1 MPGGLLWERRNRMS
15 GVTEAI
21 LTARDLSIG
30 YRSGRRPPRVVAS
43 AIDVTLDHGEFVC
56 LLGPNGT
63 GKSTLMR
70 TLAGMQ
76 PPLNGHVNIGG
87 RDIAE
92 MSATEVAQLL
102 SVVLTDRVNA
112 GAMTARDLVGLG
124 RYPHT
129 DWIGRFV
136 AEDQQSV
143 SWAIRAAGAGDL
155 EYRNVAELSDGER
168 QRVMIA
174 RALAQQPDLMILDE
188 PTAFLDLP
196 RRVEIM
202 ALLRNLAH
210 TTRKAILLSTHDL
223 DLALRSADRIYLL
236 PSEGALQTG
245 APEDLVLNGAF
256 ERAFGSDGVHFDADS
271 GAFVL
276 TPERGRATLSVSGAG
291 RNAYWTRRALERAG
305 FRLSDGASGRRIDVL
320 DGETVTWRFERDEN
334 TEIFYSIYDLISA
347 IKFECGIDPLRE
359 TCTTG

>member
-1 MPGGLLWERRNRMS
+1 M
-15 GVTEAI
+15 TEAI
-21 LTARDLSIG
+21 LTAHDLTIG
-30 YRSGRRPPRVVAS
+30 YKRGRRPPRVVAS
-43 AIDVTLDHGEFVC
+43 GINVTLDHGEFVC
-56 LLGPNGT
+56 LLGPNGA

-76 PPLNGHVNIGG
+76 PPLDGHVHIAG
-87 RDIAE
+87 RDVTE
-92 MSATEVAQLL
+92 MSATEVAQHL
-102 SVVLTDRVNA
+102 SVVLTDRVSA
-112 GAMTARDLVGLG
+112 GTMTVRDLVGLG

-129 DWIGRFV
+129 DWIGRF
-136 AEDQQSV
+136 APEDQEAV

-168 QRVMIA
+168 QKVMIA

-202 ALLRNLAH
+202 ALLQNLAH

-223 DLALRSADRIYLL
+223 DLALRCADRIYLL

-256 ERAFGSDGVHFDADS
+256 ERAFGSDGVRFDADS
-271 GAFVL
+271 GAFRL
-276 TPERGRATLSVSGAG
+276 RPERGRFTVEVTGKG
-291 RNAYWTRRALERAG
+291 RHAYWTKRALERAG
-305 FRLSDGASGRRIDVL
+305 FQVSGVASGRRIDVL
-320 DGETVTWRFERDEN
+320 DGETVAWRFESGE
-334 TEIFYSIYDLISA
+334 TAITFYSIYDLITS
-347 IKFECGIDPLRE
+347 IKCEYGIDARQE
-359 TCTTG
+359 SGKTG

>member
-1 MPGGLLWERRNRMS
+1 MP
-15 GVTEAI
+15 EAI
-21 LTARDLSIG
+21 LTARDLTIG
-30 YRSGRRPPRVVAS
+30 YKSGRRPPRVVAGD
-43 AIDVTLDHGEFVC
+43 IDVTLDHGEFVC
-56 LLGPNGT
+56 LLGPNGA

-76 PPLNGHVNIGG
+76 PPLNGQVHIAG

-92 MSATEVAQLL
+92 MSETEVAQLL
-102 SVVLTDRVNA
+102 SVVLTDRVSA
-112 GAMTARDLVGLG
+112 GTMTVRDLVGLG

-129 DWIGRFV
+129 DWIGRFTTDDSH
-136 AEDQQSV
+136 AV

-210 TTRKAILLSTHDL
+210 TTRKAIFLSTHDL
-223 DLALRSADRIYLL
+223 DLALRCADRIYLL
-236 PSEGALQTG
+236 PSEGVLQTG

-256 ERAFGSDGVHFDADS
+256 EAAFGSDGVRFDADS
-271 GAFVL
+271 GAFRL
-276 TPERGRATLSVSGAG
+276 TPERGGATVEVTGKG
-291 RNAYWTRRALERAG
+291 RHAYWTRRALERAG
-305 FRLSDGASGRRIDVL
+305 FQVSEAESGRRIDIL
-320 DGETVTWRFERDEN
+320 DGETVTWRFERGE
-334 TEIFYSIYDLISA
+334 TTVEFYSIYDLITA
-347 IKFECGIDPLRE
+347 IKCEYGIDTLQESGKP
-359 TCTTG
+359 G

>member
-1 MPGGLLWERRNRMS
+1 M
-15 GVTEAI
+15 TEAI
-21 LTARDLSIG
+21 LTAQDLSIG
-30 YRSGRRPPRVVAS
+30 YKSGRRPPRIVVS
-43 AIDVTLDHGEFVC
+43 DINMTLDHGEFVC

-76 PPLNGHVNIGG
+76 PPLNGDVHIAGK
-87 RDIAE
+87 DIAE

-102 SVVLTDRVNA
+102 SVVLTDRVSA
-112 GAMTARDLVGLG
+112 GTMTVRDLVGLG

-129 DWIGRFV
+129 DWIGRFTP
-136 AEDQQSV
+136 EDSHAV

-155 EYRNVAELSDGER
+155 EHRNVAELSDGER

-210 TTRKAILLSTHDL
+210 TTRKAIFLSTHDL
-223 DLALRSADRIYLL
+223 DLALRCADRIYLL
-236 PSEGALQTG
+236 PSEGALHTG

-256 ERAFGSDGVHFDADS
+256 EAAFGSDGVRFDADS
-271 GAFVL
+271 GAFRL
-276 TPERGRATLSVSGAG
+276 TTERGGAAVEVTGTG
-291 RNAYWTRRALERAG
+291 RHAYWTRRALERAG
-305 FRLSDGASGRRIDVL
+305 FQVRDAASGCRIDIL
-320 DGETVTWRFERDEN
+320 DDENGAWRFEHDGN
-334 TEIFYSIYDLISA
+334 TMEFYSIYDLITA
-347 IKFECGIDPLRE
+347 IKCEYGIDTLRE
-359 TCTTG
+359 SGTTG

>member
-1 MPGGLLWERRNRMS
+1 MKPFDSTGDA
-15 GVTEAI
+15 VTEAI
-21 LTARDLSIG
+21 LITQDLTIG
-30 YRSGRRPPRVVAS
+30 YKSGRRPPRVVAS
-43 AIDVTLDHGEFVC
+43 DIDVTLDHGEFVC
-56 LLGPNGT
+56 LLGPNGA

-76 PPLNGHVNIGG
+76 PPLNGHVNIAG

-92 MSATEVAQLL
+92 MSAAEVAQLL
-102 SVVLTDRVNA
+102 SVVLTDRVSA
-112 GAMTARDLVGLG
+112 GIMSVRDLVGLG

-129 DWIGRFV
+129 DWIDRFTP
-136 AEDQQSV
+136 EDSHAV

-155 EYRNVAELSDGER
+155 EHRNVAELSDGER

-210 TTRKAILLSTHDL
+210 TTRKAIFLSTHDL
-223 DLALRSADRIYLL
+223 DLALRCADRICLL
-236 PSEGALQTG
+236 PSEGALHTG

-256 ERAFGSDGVHFDADS
+256 EAAFGSDGVRFDADS
-271 GAFVL
+271 GAFRL
-276 TPERGRATLSVSGAG
+276 TPERTETTVEVTGAG
-291 RNAYWTRRALERAG
+291 RNAYWTKRALERAG
-305 FRLSDGASGRRIDVL
+305 FQVRDATSGRRIDVL
-320 DGETVTWRFERDEN
+320 DGETVTWRFDRGETTME
-334 TEIFYSIYDLISA
+334 FYSIYDLITA
-347 IKFECGIDPLRE
+347 IKCEIGIDTLRE
-359 TCTTG
+359 PG

>member
-1 MPGGLLWERRNRMS
+1 M
-15 GVTEAI
+15 TEAI
-21 LTARDLSIG
+21 LTARGLSIG
-30 YRSGRRPPRVVAS
+30 YRSGRRPPRVVARNIAVS
-43 AIDVTLDHGEFVC
+43 LDAGEFVC
-56 LLGPNGT
+56 LLGPNGA

-76 PPLNGHVNIGG
+76 LPLSGNVHIAG

-92 MSATEVAQLL
+92 MSATEVAQVL
-102 SVVLTDRVNA
+102 SVVLTDRVSA
-112 GAMTARDLVGLG
+112 GAMTVRDLVGLG
-124 RYPHT
+124 RHPHT

-136 AEDQQSV
+136 PEDDEAV
-143 SWAIRAAGAGDL
+143 SWAIRAARAEDL
-155 EYRNVAELSDGER
+155 EHRNVAELSDGER

-223 DLALRSADRIYLL
+223 DLALRCADRIYLL

-256 ERAFGSDGVHFDADS
+256 EGAFGSDGVRFDVDS
-271 GAFVL
+271 GAFRM
-276 TPERGRATLSVSGAG
+276 TPVRGQATVSVSGQG
-291 RNAYWTRRALERAG
+291 RRTHWTKRALERAG
-305 FRLSDGASGRRIDVL
+305 FQVGDAGSSCRIDVF
-320 DGETVTWRFERDEN
+320 DCTDASWRFERGE
-334 TEIFYSIYDLISA
+334 TTGIFYSIYDLIAA
-347 IKFECGIDPLRE
+347 IKVEFGIDSAAKSG
-359 TCTTG
+359 TAG

>member
-1 MPGGLLWERRNRMS
+1 M
-15 GVTEAI
+15 TKAI

-30 YRSGRRPPRVVAS
+30 YKSGRRPPRVVAS
-43 AIDVTLDHGEFVC
+43 EIDVTLDHGEFVC
-56 LLGPNGT
+56 LLGPNGA

-76 PPLNGHVNIGG
+76 APLNGRVHIAG

-102 SVVLTDRVNA
+102 SVVLTDRVSA
-112 GAMTARDLVGLG
+112 GAMTVRDLVGLG

-129 DWIGRFV
+129 DWIGRFTP
-136 AEDQQSV
+136 EDQGAV
-143 SWAIRAAGAGDL
+143 SWAIDSAGAADL

-210 TTRKAILLSTHDL
+210 TTRKAIFLSTHDL
-223 DLALRSADRIYLL
+223 DLALRCADRIYLL
-236 PSEGALQTG
+236 PSEGVMQTG

-256 ERAFGSDGVHFDADS
+256 EAAFGSDGVRFDVDS
-271 GAFVL
+271 GAFRL
-276 TPERGRATLSVSGAG
+276 TPERGHAAVEVAG
-291 RNAYWTRRALERAG
+291 KGRHAYWTKRALERAG
-305 FRLSDGASGRRIDVL
+305 FQVSGGASGRRVDVL
-320 DGETVTWRFERDEN
+320 DGETVTWRFERGE
-334 TEIFYSIYDLISA
+334 TTMEFYSIYDLISA
-347 IKFECGIDPLRE
+347 IRCKMGIDALRE
-359 TCTTG
+359 SGKTG